1 MYILPMKAFDTPTK
15 YDFKL
20 TPENPFSVYH
30 GFGSPSVKMAKPD
43 THYSLHLGIL
53 LKGGFEVVYSDYT
66 QVIKP
71 GNVWFCGSWEPHASH
86 RIGLETE
93 LILITIL
100 PEKIGAIGLDGEI
113 NWILPF
119 VMPVSDRPQIVSEVM
134 RSKVLLMSRKICEIS
149 DQKDSGWNILCWL
162 KLHELL
168 LLLIH
173 ASGFDNRPKVKVQNT
188 AFARV
193 QPAIN
198 LVKEMNGVQISLD
211 DAAKVCY
218 LGKSSFC
225 DLFKTAMGTT
235 FAKYAART
243 RISMAA
249 MDIKKNNSLIKEV
262 ADAWGFFDESHF
274 YRAFKQYFHC
284 SPSEYR
290 STQPD
295 SLTPIEE

>member
-1 MYILPMKAFDTPTK
+1 MYILPMDAFDTPIK

-20 TPENPFSVYH
+20 TSENPFAVYH
-30 GFGSPSVKMAKPD
+30 GFCSTSVQMAKPD

-53 LKGGFEVVYSDYT
+53 LKGEFEVVYSDYT
-66 QVIKP
+66 QSIKP
-71 GNVWFCGSWEPHASH
+71 GDVWFCGSWEPHAIH
-86 RIGLETE
+86 RTGLETE
-93 LILITIL
+93 LILITVL

-119 VMPVSDRPQIVSEVM
+119 VIPVSDRPQIVSETM
-134 RSKVLLMSRKICEIS
+134 RSKVLLMSRYICEIA
-149 DQKDSGWNILCWL
+149 DQKASGWNILCWL

-173 ASGFDNRPKVKVQNT
+173 ASGFDNRSKVKVQNT
-188 AFARV
+188 AYTRV
-193 QPAIN
+193 LPAIN
-198 LVKEMNGVQISLD
+198 LVKEMNGVLISLE
-211 DAAKVCY
+211 DAAKACY
-218 LGKSSFC
+218 LGKSRFC
-225 DLFKTAMGTT
+225 DLFQTAMGTT

-274 YRAFKQYFHC
+274 YRAFQQYFHC

-290 STQPD
+290 LTHANKK
-295 SLTPIEE
+295 TPIEE